1 MEMCLNECIFIVA
14 QSLFLFKKHLAK
26 IRTRVSSSV
35 RKYSFGYNQKK
46 KEKTTLLQSIEG
58 GIVEKTY
65 KNPAE
70 KIFTTTFSSI
80 RVGIP

>member
-1 MEMCLNECIFIVA
+1 MSIRTYNY
-14 QSLFLFKKHLAK
+14 SFKKHFAK
-26 IRTRVSSSV
+26 SRTRVSSSV

-65 KNPAE
+65 KKPAE

-80 RVGIP
+80 RVGILP